1 MVGSLVLSFVRPLG
15 ADLLLVVPVTCAA
28 KDVSFVTEEVAD
40 LPELVVRLRLAFAAC
55 GTRYHL
61 AGFAPVRPAA
71 EVGFRPPGSAAL
83 AHYSTFT
90 SIAI

>member
-1 MVGSLVLSFVRPLG
+1 MFSLVRPLG
-15 ADLLLVVPVTCAA
+15 VDLLLVFAVTCAA

-71 EVGFRPPGSAAL
+71 EVGFRLP
-83 AHYSTFT
+83 
-90 SIAI
+90 